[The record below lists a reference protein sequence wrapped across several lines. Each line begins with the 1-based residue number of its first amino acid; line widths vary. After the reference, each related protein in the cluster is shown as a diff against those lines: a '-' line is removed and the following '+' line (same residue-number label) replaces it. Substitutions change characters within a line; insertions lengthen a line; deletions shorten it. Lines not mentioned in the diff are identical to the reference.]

1 MPQSELRLIKR
12 SAEFVAQEHLFSV
25 PRKIRG
31 IYVLYKHRGGR
42 QAGKF
47 DVIYVGMAAAG
58 RQGGLR
64 QRLMTHRRKKGGLWT
79 HFSVFEVWDNIR
91 DEEVKE
97 LEGLFRHL
105 YRKDTRANRLNVQK
119 GFKKMRR
126 IRQNDLDFWKEAKPP
141 LRSTR
146 RRRAT

>member
-1 MPQSELRLIKR
+1 MPQSELRLINR
-12 SAEFVAQEHLFSV
+12 SAEFIEKEELFSL
-25 PRKIRG
+25 PRKVRG

-42 QAGKF
+42 EAGKF
-47 DVIYVGMAAAG
+47 DVVYVGMAAAG

-64 QRLMTHRRKKGGLWT
+64 QRLMVHRRKKGDLWT

-91 DEEVKE
+91 DEEIRE

-105 YRKDTRANRLNVQK
+105 YRKDTRANRLNVQR

-126 IRQNDLDFWKEAKPP
+126 IREDNLNLWKDDP
-141 LRSTR
+141 RSR
-146 RRRAT
+146 VRPARDR